1 RTARAVILIG
11 AADLVFRFLEIGQHV
26 VKAPADIAELA
37 PAVIILVLAA
47 HIEQAVDRARSA
59 QHFSARLKNL
69 AAAESRL
76 GLGLVHPVDTLVL
89 EQFSVADRHVDPD
102 IAVLRAGL
110 EQQHGMSAV
119 GAQAIGEHASSRT
132 RADDDIVEFR
142 DVMRAVLV
150 HPCPRTRAALLGR
163 AWLRPQPGA
172 DPRRTGSGG
181 SLKGQSQKRAISIDA
196 CASGQRQST
205 DHTGGNRTMKISRR
219 LAVASFAALAL
230 LARGAASHG
239 ETIRV
244 GLPTKTY
251 WPTTVAE
258 TAVRQKLFEKEGIT
272 AELTIYRSGAE
283 TFEGMAAGAADII
296 LDPPSLVS
304 AGRKKGVMSKI
315 VANATMGNF
324 GWQLMVPTKST
335 LDVKD
340 LNGKKV
346 AITAAGSGSD
356 ILALWTIQDRKID
369 FTRVPV
375 GGGGLVPNL
384 LAGNVDAAVVYSP
397 LSYQILK
404 SGEGR
409 TLIDY
414 YAEVPSNLTGGWIVT
429 DKFVAEKPQVVQK
442 ALNALYGAVAFM
454 RANRDATVKLIAD
467 LYEIPPDIAA
477 LEYENSIMKL
487 ETDGDMAAQNVL

>member
-1 RTARAVILIG
+1 MNIFSRQA
-11 AADLVFRFLEIGQHV
+11 
-26 VKAPADIAELA
+26 LA
-37 PAVIILVLAA
+37 SLAA
-47 HIEQAVDRARSA
+47 VT
-59 QHFSARLKNL
+59 LL
-69 AAAESRL
+69 AT
-76 GLGLVHPVDTLVL
+76 P
-89 EQFSVADRHVDPD
+89 
-102 IAVLRAGL
+102 
-110 EQQHGMSAV
+110 
-119 GAQAIGEHASSRT
+119 
-132 RADDDIVEFR
+132 
-142 DVMRAVLV
+142 
-150 HPCPRTRAALLGR
+150 
-163 AWLRPQPGA
+163 
-172 DPRRTGSGG
+172 
-181 SLKGQSQKRAISIDA
+181 
-196 CASGQRQST
+196 
-205 DHTGGNRTMKISRR
+205 
-219 LAVASFAALAL
+219 ALAQ
-230 LARGAASHG
+230 

-258 TAVRQKLFEKEGIT
+258 TAVRQKLFEKEGIK

-324 GWQLMVPTKST
+324 GWQLMVPAKSA

-397 LSYQILK
+397 LSFQIAK
-404 SGEGR
+404 SGEAK
-409 TLIDY
+409 TILDY
-414 YAEVPSNLTGGWIVT
+414 AKAVPPNLTSGWIVL
-429 DKFVAEKPQVVQK
+429 DKFAQEKPALVQK
-442 ALNALYGAVAFM
+442 ALNALYGAVHFM
-454 RANRDATVKLIAD
+454 RTNKDVTVKLIAD
-467 LYEIPPDIAA
+467 LYEMPAEIAA
-477 LEYENSIMKL
+477 LEYENTIMKL
-487 ETDGDMAAQNVL
+487 ETDGNMAAPNVTEAVQLSLDLAKLGGLKDIVPTAEVISTQFKPVPTKP

>member
-1 RTARAVILIG
+1 MKMSRRHT
-11 AADLVFRFLEIGQHV
+11 
-26 VKAPADIAELA
+26 LA
-37 PAVIILVLAA
+37 SLAA
-47 HIEQAVDRARSA
+47 I
-59 QHFSARLKNL
+59 
-69 AAAESRL
+69 
-76 GLGLVHPVDTLVL
+76 TLL
-89 EQFSVADRHVDPD
+89 TTP
-102 IAVLRAGL
+102 
-110 EQQHGMSAV
+110 
-119 GAQAIGEHASSRT
+119 
-132 RADDDIVEFR
+132 
-142 DVMRAVLV
+142 
-150 HPCPRTRAALLGR
+150 
-163 AWLRPQPGA
+163 
-172 DPRRTGSGG
+172 
-181 SLKGQSQKRAISIDA
+181 
-196 CASGQRQST
+196 
-205 DHTGGNRTMKISRR
+205 
-219 LAVASFAALAL
+219 ALAQ
-230 LARGAASHG
+230 

-258 TAVRQKLFEKEGIT
+258 TAVRQKLFEKEGIK

-315 VANATMGNF
+315 VAKATMGNF

-335 LDVKD
+335 LDVKG

-397 LSYQILK
+397 LSFQISK
-404 SGEGR
+404 SGEAKSI
-409 TLIDY
+409 LDY
-414 YAEVPSNLTGGWIVT
+414 AKAVPPNLTSGWIVL
-429 DKFVAEKPQVVQK
+429 DKFAQEKPMMVQK

-454 RANRDATVKLIAD
+454 RANKDATVKLIAD
-467 LYEIPPDIAA
+467 LYEMPAEIAA
-477 LEYENSIMKL
+477 LEYENTIMKL
-487 ETDGDMAAQNVL
+487 ETDGNMAAPKVTEAVQLSLDLAKLGGLKDVLPAAEVMSTQFKPVPTKP